1 MNLTYRHEYKNL
13 IDSATGKT
21 IVVEIPV
28 FNSYFRDYCIKRK
41 PRKTDLRPNS
51 ERPGLC
57 RYSTSLEF

>member
-21 IVVEIPV
+21 IVVEIPI
-28 FNSYFRDYCIKRK
+28 FSYSHYFSIKRK
-41 PRKTDLRPNS
+41 RPKTDSRPNS
-51 ERPGLC
+51 ERPALC